1 MEFVLD
7 LPAGQPKPE
16 FSKWLS
22 DLVGLPIEDLK
33 KHRYWRFFL
42 DPQPVDEGIPR
53 NHPGKGGL
61 TSESLEWYREKW
73 KEDKEFAFVEMHLF
87 REKIREAVDN
97 GDLEFFTHINDMGTI
112 AFNFDGVTGGMWRK
126 REVIINAITAIGFDA
141 FDTEQISKVEVA
153 SRRRV
158 LEVSR
163 FMKKYIPGFE
173 EAYIVDTGAQ
183 TMPRHIRII
192 EAETSLN
199 YPHRQQPDGIDDT
212 VYIATYGYIP
222 GIAHKIPYGI
232 MVPKRIENLLVAG
245 KSADGAVKVRDIP
258 DIMTMGQVAGTA
270 AALSAQSGVSPRLLN
285 VKELQKVLKE
295 QHVIMDLPPQLT

>member
-1 MEFVLD
+1 
-7 LPAGQPKPE
+7 
-16 FSKWLS
+16 
-22 DLVGLPIEDLK
+22 
-33 KHRYWRFFL
+33 
-42 DPQPVDEGIPR
+42 
-53 NHPGKGGL
+53 
-61 TSESLEWYREKW
+61 
-73 KEDKEFAFVEMHLF
+73 MHLF

-97 GDLEFFTHINDMGTI
+97 GDLELFHQIGHAGRI
-112 AFNFDGVTGGMWRK
+112 GFNFDGVTGGMWRK

-153 SRRRV
+153 SRKRA

-173 EAYIVDTGAQ
+173 EAYMVDMGAQ

-192 EAETSLN
+192 EAESSLN
-199 YPHRQQPDGIDDT
+199 YRHRQQADGIDDT
-212 VYIATYGYIP
+212 VFMATYGYIP

-270 AALSAQSGVSPRLLN
+270 AALSAQSDVSPRLLN

-295 QHVIMDLPPQLT
+295 QRVIMDIPTTGPSHAGEPG